1 MNKKQ
6 MDRLII
12 IFVIL
17 AIISL
22 FYPPIDNFLEDTF
35 SAKENVLVERVIDGD
50 TIDTGIGSIR
60 FLGINTPERGEL
72 YYNEAKVFLETE
84 ILNKTVELE
93 FARERY
99 DKYNRTLAYVFYE
112 NRNINVDLV
121 ENGFANYYFYDGRDK
136 YSNELEDAWDKCINN
151 KINLCEPSSNICKSC
166 ISINKNYLINNC
178 GFTCDIKNWTIK
190 GEGREIFTFN
200 QTLAQGQQEG
210 FELDLTDSGGSL
222 FLRDSD
228 GKLVLWK
235 RN

>member
-6 MDRLII
+6 IDKLII
-12 IFVIL
+12 VFLIL
-17 AIISL
+17 AIFSL
-22 FYPPIDNFLEDTF
+22 FYPPIDNFLENTF
-35 SAKENVLVERVIDGD
+35 SAKESVLVERVIDGD
-50 TIDTGIGSIR
+50 TVETEIGNIR

-72 YYNEAKVFLETE
+72 YYNEAKAFLETE
-84 ILNKTVELE
+84 ILNKTIELE
-93 FARERY
+93 FTRERY
-99 DKYNRTLAYVFYE
+99 DKYNRTLAYVFYK
-112 NRNINVDLV
+112 NRNINVELV

-136 YSNELEDAWDKCINN
+136 YSNELEDAWDVCIENN
-151 KINLCEPSSNICKSC
+151 VNLCEKSDNICTNCIKVNLDYVINSC
-166 ISINKNYLINNC
+166 S
-178 GFTCDIKNWTIK
+178 FSCDIKNWTIK
-190 GEGREIFTFN
+190 GEGRKIFTFN

>member
-6 MDRLII
+6 IDKLII
-12 IFVIL
+12 IFLAL
-17 AIISL
+17 AIFSL
-22 FYPPIDNFLEDTF
+22 FYSPVDNFLEDTF

-50 TIDTGIGSIR
+50 TIDTEIGSIR

-112 NRNINVDLV
+112 NRNINVELV

-166 ISINKNYLINNC
+166 VIINTDYLTNNC

-200 QTLAQGQQEG
+200 QTLAQGQQAS
-210 FELDLTDSGGSL
+210 FELDLADSGGSL
-222 FLRDSD
+222 FLRDNE
-228 GKLVLWK
+228 GKLVEWRK
-235 RN
+235 